1 MKRVAKPL
9 WLWKRDEPSAT
20 QKRINIKF
28 MSYEFFIAKRYL
40 KSKKSSKF
48 ISIITII
55 SVLGVLIGV
64 AALTFV
70 LSMMNGFEKEVRSRI
85 IGTTAH
91 VTVLPSLGEGM
102 DDYETLL
109 PEIKEIKDVVAVAP
123 FVYSKAAVAS
133 KQESD
138 GIIVR
143 GIDFDKE
150 RKVTDIEK
158 NLLTGAF
165 DFEQNQLPGIV
176 LGASLAERLGVSLGD
191 EVVLFSI
198 NKEDLT
204 AGWTIPKATKFQLVG
219 IFETG
224 MYEYDSNLAYISLLS
239 AQRIL
244 KSGEVVTGL
253 QIKISDFYKASKVAR
268 ELDSKLGPEY
278 YATDWMHMHK
288 NLFSWMTL
296 EKYAMFIVLSL
307 IVAVAAFN
315 IISTLIMVVIEKRKE
330 IGILKSMGA
339 TSPSIMKIFMFE
351 GLVAGVV
358 GTILGS
364 FLGFALCWIQKTF
377 KPVSLPAEIYFIST
391 LPIDMRLFD
400 FLIVALAAVG
410 ITFLATLY
418 PAARAAQMLPVEAIR
433 YE

>member
-1 MKRVAKPL
+1 
-9 WLWKRDEPSAT
+9 
-20 QKRINIKF
+20 

-40 KSKKSSKF
+40 RSKRKSKYLSVITL
-48 ISIITII
+48 ISIG
-55 SVLGVLIGV
+55 GVLIGV
-64 AALTFV
+64 ATLTFV

-85 IGTTAH
+85 IGITAH
-91 VTVLPSLGEGM
+91 VTILSSKGEGIEN
-102 DDYETLL
+102 YPELL
-109 PEIKEIKDVVAVAP
+109 PLIKSHSQVKGIAP
-123 FVYSKAAVAS
+123 FIYFKAAIAS
-133 KQESD
+133 KEESD
-138 GIIVR
+138 GIVIR
-143 GIDFDKE
+143 GIEPEEEK
-150 RKVTDIEK
+150 KVTHIGE
-158 NLLTGAF
+158 NLIAGTF
-165 DFEQNQLPGIV
+165 DLKEVKGERPGIV
-176 LGASLAERLGVSLGD
+176 LGTTLADRLRVKIGD
-191 EVVLFSI
+191 DIILFSI
-198 NKEDLT
+198 NKET
-204 AGWTIPKATKFQLVG
+204 VSAGFLSPKVTKFKVAG

-239 AQRIL
+239 AQKIL
-244 KSGEVVTGL
+244 NSGDVVTGL
-253 QIKISDFYKASKVAR
+253 QIKISDFYKAQKVAR
-268 ELDSKLGPEY
+268 ELDSKLGPNY

-288 NLFSWMTL
+288 NLFSWMAL

-358 GTILGS
+358 GTIMGS
-364 FLGFALCWIQKTF
+364 FLGFILCWIQKTF
-377 KPVSLPAEIYFIST
+377 KPISLPPEIYFIAT
-391 LPIDMRLFD
+391 LPVDMRFFD

-418 PAARAAQMLPVEAIR
+418 PAARAARMLPVEAIR

>member
-1 MKRVAKPL
+1 
-9 WLWKRDEPSAT
+9 
-20 QKRINIKF
+20 

-91 VTVLPSLGEGM
+91 VTIFPAMGEGM
-102 DDYETLL
+102 DDYEALL
-109 PEIKEIKDVVAVAP
+109 PEINEEKHVVATAP
-123 FVYSKAAVAS
+123 FVYSKAAIAS
-133 KQESD
+133 KVESD

-143 GIDFDKE
+143 GIDPKKE
-150 RKVTDIEK
+150 KEVSDIQE
-158 NLLTGAF
+158 NLLAGSF
-165 DFEQNQLPGIV
+165 DFEQTEVPGIV
-176 LGASLAERLGVSLGD
+176 LGANLAERLGVSLGD
-191 EVVLFSI
+191 EVVLFSMS
-198 NKEDLT
+198 KEDLT

-219 IFETG
+219 MFETG
-224 MYEYDSNLAYISLLS
+224 MFEYDASLSYISLKS
-239 AQRIL
+239 AQKLFNLGDR
-244 KSGEVVTGL
+244 VTGL
-253 QIKISDFYKASKVAR
+253 QVKIDDLYKAKSIAQR
-268 ELDSKLGPEY
+268 LDEKLGY
-278 YATDWMHMHK
+278 RFYALDWMHMHK
-288 NLFSWMTL
+288 NLFSWMAL

-315 IISTLIMVVIEKRKE
+315 IISTLIMVVLEKKKD
-330 IGILKSMGA
+330 IGILKSLGS
-339 TSPSIMKIFMFE
+339 TSSSIMRIFMFE
-351 GLVAGVV
+351 GLVVGVV

-364 FLGFALCWIQKTF
+364 VLGYFLCWIQRTF
-377 KPVSLPAEIYFIST
+377 RIISLPAEIYFINS
-391 LPIDMRLFD
+391 LPVDTRVLD
-400 FLIVALAAVG
+400 FILVALAAIA

-418 PAARAAQMLPVEAIR
+418 PAKKAADLAPVDAIR